1 MPRTPHDPSKW
12 LAPSAAAAALLPALL
27 AWNLP
32 PSSTFF
38 NQAAAFGLWGGFVA
52 LLAWPAAPGAAAPG
66 SAARA
71 AWPLLAVLAGIATL
85 ALAGGVAGPLPASL
99 VLPPLAVIAAAAT
112 MLLAAFGAGR
122 SAVRAFLWAWVLAGV
137 ASAIVAVVQV
147 FAPAW
152 ADGTWVAR
160 STLPGRAVGNLRQP
174 NHLATLLLWGA
185 IALVPLTDASPRRA
199 RAAAAAGWLL
209 LLTALELTGSRTG
222 AVGVALL
229 ALWGLADRR
238 LGRFA
243 RALLLGAPL
252 VYALAWAA
260 SWLGGLAVGATTR
273 AAEADLSSSRFAIWS
288 DTLTLIAQQPWTGV
302 GFGRFNFAWT
312 LTPLPSRPVAF
323 FDHTHNL
330 PLQFA
335 VEFGL
340 PLGLSM
346 LALMLFALW
355 RAGRSAWGAGAPRR
369 ALFVMLLLV
378 GVHSLLEYPLW
389 YAHFLLPAAWAWGAC
404 LGGGGSAPGAPR
416 RGRSPL
422 VWCGL
427 AMLLGAVVAMGDYLR
442 IARIFAPP
450 PDAAPLAQRI
460 AEGQGSV
467 LFGHHAD
474 YAAATVAAEPAQA
487 MDACGRAAFHLLDTR
502 LLQTWARAW
511 ADAGDLDRARHIAAR
526 LREFRRPESR
536 AFFAPCEPGAAPA
549 GTDAPAAT
557 PFQCEPPGTVLGW
570 RDFLR

>member
-1 MPRTPHDPSKW
+1 MPRTPHDPSRW

-52 LLAWPAAPGAAAPG
+52 LLAWPASPGAAALG

-71 AWPLLAVLAGIATL
+71 TWPLLAVLAAVATL

-99 VLPPLAVIAAAAT
+99 VLPPLAVIAGAAA
-112 MLLAAFGAGR
+112 MLLAAAGAGR
-122 SAVRAFLWAWVLAGV
+122 SAVRAFLWAFVLAGV
-137 ASAIVAVVQV
+137 ASAAIAMVQV
-147 FAPAW
+147 FAPSW

-185 IALVPLTDASPRRA
+185 IALVPLADASPRRA
-199 RAAAAAGWLL
+199 RVAAAAAWLL

-222 AVGVALL
+222 ALGVALL
-229 ALWGLADRR
+229 ALWGLVDRR

-260 SWLGGLAVGATTR
+260 SWLGGLAVGAATR

-340 PLGLSM
+340 PLGLAM
-346 LALMLFALW
+346 GALLLFALW
-355 RAGRSAWGAGAPRR
+355 HAGRRVRGAAAPRR

-404 LGGGGSAPGAPR
+404 LGGEAAPPGATR
-416 RGRSPL
+416 TWRSPL
-422 VWCGL
+422 LWCGL
-427 AMLLGAVVAMGDYLR
+427 AMLVGAAVAVGDYLR
-442 IARIFAPP
+442 VASIFAPP
-450 PDAAPLAQRI
+450 PDAAPLAQRV
-460 AEGQGSV
+460 ADGQRSP

-474 YAAATVAAEPAQA
+474 YAAATIAAESARE
-487 MDACGRAAFHLLDTR
+487 MDAFGRAAFHLLDTR
-502 LLQTWARAW
+502 LLQAWARAW
-511 ADAGDLDRARHIAAR
+511 ADAGDLDRARHLAAR

-536 AFFAPCEPGAAPA
+536 AFFAPCEPGAPPA
-549 GTDAPAAT
+549 GADAPVAP
-557 PFQCEPPGTVLGW
+557 PFQCEAPGAALGW
-570 RDFLR
+570 RDFVR

>member
-12 LAPSAAAAALLPALL
+12 LAPIAAAAALLPALI

-38 NQAAAFGLWGGFVA
+38 NQATAFGLWGGFVA
-52 LLAWPAAPGAAAPG
+52 LLAWCAPAGWATLAAG
-66 SAARA
+66 RA
-71 AWPLLAVLAGIATL
+71 VWPLLAVLAGIATF

-99 VLPPLAVIAAAAT
+99 VWPPLAAIAAAAA
-112 MLLAAFGAGR
+112 MLLVAVGAGR
-122 SAVRAFLWAWVLAGV
+122 GAVRAFLWAFVLAGV
-137 ASAIVAVVQV
+137 ASAAIAFVQV

-185 IALVPLTDASPRRA
+185 IALVPLADASSRRA
-199 RAAAAAGWLL
+199 RVAAGAAWLL
-209 LLTALELTGSRTG
+209 LLAALELTGSRTG
-222 AVGVALL
+222 ALGVALL
-229 ALWGLADRR
+229 VVWGFADRR

-252 VYALAWAA
+252 VYALAWAS
-260 SWLGGLAVGATTR
+260 SWLGGLAVGAATR

-302 GFGRFNFAWT
+302 GFARFNFAWT

-340 PLGLSM
+340 PLGLAM
-346 LALMLFALW
+346 FALVLFALW
-355 RAGRSAWGAGAPRR
+355 RAGRGAWGADASRR

-389 YAHFLLPAAWAWGAC
+389 YVHFLLPTVWAWGAC
-404 LGGGGSAPGAPR
+404 LGGGDTAPGAPR

-427 AMLLGAVVAMGDYLR
+427 AMLLGALVAIGDYLR

-450 PDAAPLAQRI
+450 PNAAPLAQRI
-460 AEGQGSV
+460 AEGQGSP

-487 MDACGRAAFHLLDTR
+487 MDAFGRAAFHLLDTR
-502 LLQTWARAW
+502 LLQAWARAW

-536 AFFAPCEPGAAPA
+536 AFFAPCEPGAAAA
-549 GTDAPAAT
+549 GTGVPAAA
-557 PFQCEPPGTVLGW
+557 PFQCAPPGAALGW
-570 RDFLR
+570 RDFVR